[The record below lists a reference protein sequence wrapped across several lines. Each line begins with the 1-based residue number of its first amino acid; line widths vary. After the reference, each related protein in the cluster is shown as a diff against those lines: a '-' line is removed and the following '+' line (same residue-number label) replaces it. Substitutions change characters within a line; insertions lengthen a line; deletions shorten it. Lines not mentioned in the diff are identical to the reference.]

1 MKIVVDT
8 NCLRASIPPHS
19 SYHQLYNEFVA
30 EKFEWY
36 VSNEILLEY
45 EEIVSATYSPQTA
58 KLVLYHLISA
68 PNTIFAEPAFRWN
81 LVADPD
87 DNKFSDLAI
96 SCNCDYLV
104 TNDRGFNV
112 FKSIQFPKLQVID
125 LATFLSLFKH
135 PGS

>member
-8 NCLRASIPPHS
+8 NCLRASVPPFS
-19 SYHQLYNEFVA
+19 KYYQLYLEFAA
-30 EKFEWY
+30 EKFQWHI
-36 VSNEILLEY
+36 SNEILLEY
-45 EEIVSATYSPQTA
+45 EEILTKTYSANTA
-58 KLVLYHLISA
+58 QKILNQLIIA
-68 PNTIFAEPAFRWN
+68 PNTVYAEAAFKWN

-112 FKSIQFPKLQVID
+112 FNSLEFPKLKVID
-125 LATFLSLFKH
+125 LASFLKLF
-135 PGS
+135 

>member
-1 MKIVVDT
+1 MKIVVDI
-8 NCLRASIPPHS
+8 NCLRASIPPQS
-19 SYHQLYNEFVA
+19 KYYQLYLEFHA

-45 EEIVSATYSPQTA
+45 EEILTRTFSIRTAQT
-58 KLVLYHLISA
+58 VLYQLSLA
-68 PNTIFAEPAFRWN
+68 PNTVHAEPAFRWN

-104 TNDRGFNV
+104 TNDRGFDV
-112 FKSIQFPKLQVID
+112 FKSLDFPKLKIID
-125 LATFLSLFKH
+125 LSAFLQLF
-135 PGS
+135 

>member
-1 MKIVVDT
+1 MMKIVVDT

-19 SYHQLYNEFVA
+19 KYYRLYQEFA
-30 EKFEWY
+30 TEKFEWY

-45 EEIVSATYSPQTA
+45 EEILAKTYSSETA
-58 KLVLYHLISA
+58 QMVLCRLIVA
-68 PNTIFAEPAFRWN
+68 PNTVHAEPAFRWN

-104 TNDRGFNV
+104 TNEKGFNV
-112 FKSIQFPKLQVID
+112 FKTMDFPKLRVID
-125 LATFLSLFKH
+125 LAAFLKLFEEDN
-135 PGS
+135 

>member
-1 MKIVVDT
+1 MKVVVDT

-19 SYHQLYNEFVA
+19 KYYQLYIEFAA
-30 EKFEWY
+30 EKFQWY
-36 VSNEILLEY
+36 ISNEILLEY
-45 EEIVSATYSPQTA
+45 EEILAKTYSPEAAQ
-58 KLVLYHLISA
+58 KVIYYLNVA
-68 PNTIFAEPAFRWN
+68 PNTVHAEPAFRWN

-112 FKSIQFPKLQVID
+112 FKNLEFPRLNVID
-125 LATFLSLFKH
+125 LVTFLKLF
-135 PGS
+135 

>member
-19 SYHQLYNEFVA
+19 KYYQLYLEFAA
-30 EKFEWY
+30 EKFQWY

-45 EEIVSATYSPQTA
+45 EEILAKTYSAETA
-58 KLVLYHLISA
+58 QRVLYHLSVA
-68 PNTIFAEPAFRWN
+68 PNTVHAEPAFRWN
-81 LVADPD
+81 LVVDSD

-112 FKSIQFPKLQVID
+112 FKNLEFPKLKVID
-125 LATFLSLFKH
+125 LVSFLKLF
-135 PGS
+135 

>member
-1 MKIVVDT
+1 MRVVIDT

-19 SYHQLYNEFVA
+19 KYYQLYIEFSA
-30 EKFEWY
+30 GRFDWY

-45 EEIVSATYSPQTA
+45 EEILSQTFSPKTA
-58 KLVLYHLISA
+58 HFILHRLA
-68 PNTIFAEPAFRWN
+68 MGPNVVFAEPAFRWN

-104 TNDRGFNV
+104 TNDRGFNI
-112 FKSIQFPKLQVID
+112 FKSLTFPKLQVID
-125 LATFLSLFKH
+125 LVTFLQLFNEAI
-135 PGS
+135 